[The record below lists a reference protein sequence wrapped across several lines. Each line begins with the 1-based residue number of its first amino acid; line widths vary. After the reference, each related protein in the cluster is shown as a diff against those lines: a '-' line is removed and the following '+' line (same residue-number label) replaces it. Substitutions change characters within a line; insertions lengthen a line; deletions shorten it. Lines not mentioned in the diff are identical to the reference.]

1 MKMPMKNY
9 SIIIA
14 AMSAVIGLMV
24 FSSPEQFVKMI
35 VIILGVASLANGAFN
50 LSCMSGFIENPFY
63 KRDLKLRGWSSVAV
77 GLLAIFLPMAFAAT
91 LWTVMLYVLAFYLLA
106 SAVFET
112 YAIIK
117 LKGEGIPV
125 KHYASEIA
133 VSFVL
138 AVFLIAIPGKIG
150 LLLVKILGLSLIAF
164 GIILGFV
171 SIKNRDLVI
180 EPDSVKDDDSVS
192 AEDAE
197 TSETITDAA
206 EKPDESK
213 TDSHKDSQPEN

>member
-117 LKGEGIPV
+117 LK
-125 KHYASEIA
+125 
-133 VSFVL
+133 
-138 AVFLIAIPGKIG
+138 
-150 LLLVKILGLSLIAF
+150 
-164 GIILGFV
+164 
-171 SIKNRDLVI
+171 
-180 EPDSVKDDDSVS
+180 
-192 AEDAE
+192 
-197 TSETITDAA
+197 
-206 EKPDESK
+206 
-213 TDSHKDSQPEN
+213 

>member
-63 KRDLKLRGWSSVAV
+63 KRDLKLRGWSSV

-197 TSETITDAA
+197 TSETITDTA